1 MPVIR
6 CSQCSH
12 TSEVLEAASNSQ
24 IDCPSC
30 GATGQRAWDTTFFIR
45 KVLQQFA
52 TQQKE
57 LKELRSQLQSETPEA
72 ATTPST
78 LDELDVHNTSVLS
91 TAAQHKPITDWFSA
105 RQIKA
110 SPNLQAVDTS
120 GFFDEIAVEMGDN
133 LELLREVL
141 DKIRWGLQK
150 DVPNFSVKLGDFSQK
165 DGRAINDFC
174 RNLYENTFLS
184 KYRYQKQEK
193 IVRASVQFVTPVRNF
208 FNGEWLEWYALMKVL
223 AVLKDKGRNASC
235 TRNLK
240 ITFANEDLHEL
251 DVFFLLDGRQP
262 VCIECKSGEFRQ
274 DIEKLLKLRKR
285 LGLGREHYIL
295 CSPDLS
301 DEQAAGLSG
310 MYELTFTNPAG
321 LTRHLQALL

>member
-6 CSQCSH
+6 CTQCRH
-12 TSEVLEAASNSQ
+12 TAEIPTTSNSHL
-24 IDCPSC
+24 DCPAC
-30 GATGQRAWDTTFFIR
+30 GAAQQRAWDTTLFIR
-45 KVLQQFA
+45 KVLQQCA
-52 TQQKE
+52 LQQRE
-57 LKELRSQLQSETPEA
+57 IRELREQIPDTPASQTAE
-72 ATTPST
+72 ST
-78 LDELDVHNTSVLS
+78 LDALDLHNTSALS
-91 TAAQHKPITDWFSA
+91 TTAQHQPLVDWFTK

-110 SPNLQAVDTS
+110 IPNLQAVDTS

-133 LELLREVL
+133 LPLLGDVL
-141 DKIRWGLQK
+141 SKIRWGLQK
-150 DVPNFSVKLGDFSQK
+150 DVPNFSIKLGDHSQK
-165 DGRAINDFC
+165 DGKTINNFC
-174 RNLYENTFLS
+174 RRLYENTFLS

-193 IVRASVQFVTPVRNF
+193 IVRASVQFLPAVRNF

-223 AVLKDKGRNASC
+223 AVLQEKGRNASC

-251 DVFFLLDGRQP
+251 DVFFLLDGRLP

-285 LGLGREHYIL
+285 LGLEREHCIL

-301 DEQAAGLSG
+301 DEQAAGLSS